1 MSNIDD
7 IFKKGLDSKG
17 MEYSDASWAGMEQM
31 LNTHK
36 VGFFARYRL
45 LLGFGS
51 LLLISGITF
60 LCYEQSDATVNTP
73 AVLADMPLDKNATEA
88 DMTTGIP
95 HRLAKPSDKTPVL
108 VIEPE
113 KTAATGQGA
122 VSASPHKDEV
132 TKPTGIATNTASSN
146 ATYLD
151 PTDNGFRNTEPY
163 VPITGDRISVL
174 AASVNNG
181 ANVGQASMTSNGVS
195 TAAWPS
201 LESDTLLKADFM
213 HEITANGITVS
224 GFAYDLS
231 FHSPAK
237 MAFLSY
243 PSKKKFS
250 IYLSPYAGYVNYA
263 KNAMIPEDI
272 TDEEGNL
279 GKSNA
284 QNSYNYGLNVGVK
297 RGKWMLSSGIG
308 VLRLKEYTN
317 YTETSEAYTYTTA
330 PRISNNR
337 YATTPRGTRVV
348 LITQQNVDSTLV
360 STTNQVCEGCGVSFN
375 YISVPLNLQYNFGKN
390 RLRYFAE
397 AGLNT
402 LILQKAKGN
411 YALPQPMQADSIAVP
426 GTSIVA
432 LANSE
437 EVSKIVLQ
445 ANAAVGVKLWL
456 TPRWNL
462 WSSYGYGLGLN
473 SILSSYEQKPRN
485 QYLRLGVEFKLR

>member
-7 IFKKGLDSKG
+7 IFKKGLEGKG
-17 MEYSDASWAGMEQM
+17 MEYSDTSWAGMEQM
-31 LNTHK
+31 LNSHK
-36 VGFFARYRL
+36 VGFFARYRF

-51 LLLISGITF
+51 LLLISGIAF
-60 LCYEQSDATVNTP
+60 LYYEQSDATVNTP
-73 AVLADMPLDKNATEA
+73 VVLTDTPLDKNATEA
-88 DMTTGIP
+88 EVTRDIP
-95 HRLAKPSDKTPVL
+95 HRLAKPSDKNPL
-108 VIEPE
+108 VTVEPKKNVAIRQTAVSSSVY
-113 KTAATGQGA
+113 KTAR
-122 VSASPHKDEV
+122 
-132 TKPTGIATNTASSN
+132 PTGITINTISSN

-151 PTDNGFRNTEPY
+151 PTDNGFRNAEPHTLQMGSD
-163 VPITGDRISVL
+163 V
-174 AASVNNG
+174 AASVNNS
-181 ANVGQASMTSNGVS
+181 ANVGQASMTSSVTS
-195 TAAWPS
+195 TSNLSS
-201 LESDTLLKADFM
+201 LEADTLVKVNVM
-213 HEITANGITVS
+213 HDITANGITVR
-224 GFAYDLS
+224 GFAHELS

-250 IYLSPYAGYVNYA
+250 LYLSPYAGYVNYA
-263 KNAMIPEDI
+263 KNVMIPEKI

-279 GKSNA
+279 GQSNA

-308 VLRLKEYTN
+308 VLRLKENTN
-317 YTETSEAYTYTTA
+317 YTETSETYRYTTVPKIA
-330 PRISNNR
+330 NNR
-337 YATTPRGTRVV
+337 YATTPRGTHVV
-348 LITQQNVDSTLV
+348 LITQQKVDSAV
-360 STTNQVCEGCGVSFN
+360 VRTTSRQVCEGCGVSFN

-402 LILQKAKGN
+402 LFLQKARGN
-411 YALPQPMQADSIAVP
+411 YALPQQMLADSIAVS

-432 LANSE
+432 LASSE

-462 WSSYGYGLGLN
+462 WSSYGYGLGIN
-473 SILSSYEQKPRN
+473 SILSSYEQKSRT
-485 QYLRLGVEFKLR
+485 QYLRVGVEFKLR